1 MSQKHE
7 NRRASQNVNPLHHIA
22 ARESHVRV
30 GSGAVINGDV
40 DPRHRCQGLE
50 AKTPASM
57 QTPAPQEAAAVGRA
71 RSELEGFA
79 VRLRRSIAAA
89 AAITIPST
97 EIPSAKLRP
106 IVVAIDGP
114 LVFWD
119 AAGRELGPHLAQR
132 CVDEEI
138 SM

>member
-7 NRRASQNVNPLHHIA
+7 NRRASQNVNPLHHIT
-22 ARESHVRV
+22 ARASHMRV

-40 DPRHRCQGLE
+40 DPQHRCRNLE
-50 AKTPASM
+50 AKTPACM
-57 QTPAPQEAAAVGRA
+57 HPPVLQEAAVVGRA

-89 AAITIPST
+89 AASTARST
-97 EIPSAKLRP
+97 EIPSVKLRP

-119 AAGRELGPHLAQR
+119 AAGRELGPNLAQR
-132 CVDEEI
+132 GVGEEI